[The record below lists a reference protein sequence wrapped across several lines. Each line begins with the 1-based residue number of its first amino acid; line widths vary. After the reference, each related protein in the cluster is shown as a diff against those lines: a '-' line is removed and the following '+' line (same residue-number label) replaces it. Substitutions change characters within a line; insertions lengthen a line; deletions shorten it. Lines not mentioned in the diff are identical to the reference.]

1 MIQKN
6 KSLKQN
12 TVNDKTTVV
21 LNSFQDTQ
29 QLKQNMEQKFYDNSF
44 NFIRLF
50 LAFCVVFSH
59 SLALYFENEF
69 EPRLPLNGYYIT
81 LGNFAVYAFFVISG
95 FVITHSWIKRPN
107 PKVFIQNRIKRI
119 YPGLLTCLFLT
130 IAVFAPL
137 LDSTPQRYFQNEI
150 PNAIRYFAL
159 NATGFN
165 IQNNIGNI
173 LGNQF
178 THNEINPVLWTIR
191 FEIIAYLIV
200 AILGFFGWFKKR
212 AVLIL
217 FLVCNFVYWLT
228 LEVPL
233 LHDWLN
239 QYFMFAEMFAF
250 LAYFFAG
257 STIYFFNE
265 VFISRLMLNSP
276 LEITG
281 TAGLAPATQLSK
293 GWQSQTDG
301 VFLKHNIVLSKVIF
315 ALAGITFL
323 IALEYNLLS
332 TFGPICIAILTLNLG
347 YILPFQKFGKLM
359 PDISYGVYLYG
370 WLVQLIIIKYFKIY
384 LSYPQYISL
393 VLVTTTLCGFAS
405 YYSVERRFLKIAK
418 K

>member
-1 MIQKN
+1 MIQKD

-12 TVNDKTTVV
+12 TVNDKTTVI
-21 LNSFQDTQ
+21 LNSFQESQESKPNTES
-29 QLKQNMEQKFYDNSF
+29 NIYHNSF

-59 SLALYFENEF
+59 SFALYFGNEF

-95 FVITHSWIKRPN
+95 FVITNSFVNKPN
-107 PKVFIQNRIKRI
+107 PKEFLLKRIKRI
-119 YPGLLTCLFLT
+119 FPGLIACLFLT
-130 IAVFAPL
+130 VVFFAPL

-150 PNAIRYFAL
+150 PNATRYFAL
-159 NATGFN
+159 NATGFD

-178 THNEINPVLWTIR
+178 TYNEINPVLWTIR

-212 AVLIL
+212 AVITL
-217 FLVCNFVYWLT
+217 FLICNFLYWLT
-228 LEVPL
+228 MDIPI

-301 VFLKHNIVLSKVIF
+301 VFLKHNTVLSKVIF
-315 ALAGITFL
+315 AFTGIAFL
-323 IALEYNLLS
+323 ITLNYDLLS
-332 TFGPICIAILTLNLG
+332 MLGPICIAIIVLNLG
-347 YILPFQKFGKLM
+347 YVLPFQKFPRFI
-359 PDISYGVYLYG
+359 PDISYGVYIYG
-370 WLVQLIIIKYFKIY
+370 WLVQLIIIKFFKFY

-405 YYSVERRFLKIAK
+405 YYSVERRFLKK
-418 K
+418 NN